1 MTSKEGKGM
10 AHYHSILEVRED
22 IKAHIGDSEI
32 TDENLLKWAASL
44 RVFIMRSD
52 NILKVLGYE
61 IDWLIHQI
69 KQEEIRAD
77 CGSNTDLAE
86 LKADRYLEIVKLI
99 TLKFEKY
106 KIPVEKE
113 TEEWIL
119 AHIELD
125 DKPPIKHPIPPL
137 QSLTTNLTEEQA
149 KRLLIALK
157 ENEFIDKNTAEK
169 NWLAVLGFKE
179 FTQDFYRIVWIKK
192 TIPNKQ
198 PNKRSLLFLLDYI
211 GCKEDEIKGQI
222 NLLFV
227 VKDAKTEFCDKNDFN
242 DFYSHQP
249 TVRSALRNKNSQFD
263 EELKDIVNNILQLKK
278 L

>member
-1 MTSKEGKGM
+1 M
-10 AHYHSILEVRED
+10 ARYHSILEVRED

-44 RVFIMRSD
+44 RVFIMGSD
-52 NILKVLGYE
+52 DILKALGYE
-61 IDWLIHQI
+61 VSWLIRQI
-69 KQEEIRAD
+69 KQEEIRAN
-77 CGSNTDLAE
+77 CGCNTDLAE
-86 LKADRYLEIVKLI
+86 LKADRYFAIFELI

-113 TEEWIL
+113 AEELVL
-119 AHIELD
+119 ANIELD
-125 DKPPIKHPIPPL
+125 DKPPIKQPIPPL
-137 QSLTTNLTEEQA
+137 QKITTKLTEEQA
-149 KRLLIALK
+149 KELLKALK
-157 ENEFIDKNTAEK
+157 ENEFIDKETAED

-179 FTQDFYRIVWIKK
+179 FAQDFNRIVWIKK

-222 NLLFV
+222 NRLFV

-278 L
+278 